1 MRFHNNIEL
10 VVFLVPL
17 LWPWIS
23 VMWFE
28 KEFLFFK
35 IFPHWG
41 HSRHGVSKCNVSMC
55 LLPLCLFKKSLPQ
68 IIQLQLDF
76 LSDGSI
82 CTRCSS
88 MAPRMKLI
96 ICNMLSIPTATY
108 QLSLLSLT
116 SWTERD
122 DIASAPLPK
131 LNHSAANFTRRV
143 EVNESRSFLIFA
155 LWVDLS
161 TVSRRFVRTTFWQDR
176 FMRLFS
182 GGLAWMFCQEDVLT
196 GGSYWHKVNGSNLH
210 FADLFRDTP
219 LDHICRAKKRA
230 PNTVFGHIWVHIWQ
244 NV

>member
-41 HSRHGVSKCNVSMC
+41 HSKHGVSKCNVSMC

-82 CTRCSS
+82 WTRCSS
-88 MAPRMKLI
+88 MAPRIKLI
-96 ICNMLSIPTATY
+96 ICNMLSIPSATI

-122 DIASAPLPK
+122 DIASPPVPK
-131 LNHSAANFTRRV
+131 LDHSAANFTRRV
-143 EVNESRSFLIFA
+143 EVEEVSGSISFLIFA
-155 LWVDLS
+155 LWMIS
-161 TVSRRFVRTTFWQDR
+161 FHGQQTFCQDR
-176 FMRLFS
+176 FMRHFFRRT
-182 GGLAWMFCQEDVLT
+182 GLDVLSRKRFVRKAFCQDRLM
-196 GGSYWHKVNGSNLH
+196 GG
-210 FADLFRDTP
+210 
-219 LDHICRAKKRA
+219 
-230 PNTVFGHIWVHIWQ
+230 
-244 NV
+244 

>member
-122 DIASAPLPK
+122 DIASPPLPR

-143 EVNESRSFLIFA
+143 EVEVNECRSFLIFA

-161 TVSRRFVRTTFWQDR
+161 TVRTTFWQDR
-176 FMRLFS
+176 FMRHFFRRT
-182 GGLAWMFCQEDVLT
+182 GLDVVT
-196 GGSYWHKVNGSNLH
+196 GGAYWHKVNWSNLY

-230 PNTVFGHIWVHIWQ
+230 SNTVFGHIWVRIWQ

>member
-96 ICNMLSIPTATY
+96 ICNMLFIPTATY

-230 PNTVFGHIWVHIWQ
+230 PNTVFGHIWVRIWQ

>member
-41 HSRHGVSKCNVSMC
+41 HSKHGVSKCNVSMC

-82 CTRCSS
+82 WTRCSS
-88 MAPRMKLI
+88 MAPRIKLI
-96 ICNMLSIPTATY
+96 ICNMLSILTATN

-116 SWTERD
+116 FGQKEMTL
-122 DIASAPLPK
+122 LPRPCLK
-131 LNHSAANFTRRV
+131 LDHSAANFTRKV
-143 EVNESRSFLIFA
+143 EGEVSSSISFLAQICSFQGQHTFCQDR
-155 LWVDLS
+155 L
-161 TVSRRFVRTTFWQDR
+161 RRFVRTVLCDI
-176 FMRLFS
+176 FS
-182 GGLAWMFCQEDVLT
+182 GGPA
-196 GGSYWHKVNGSNLH
+196 
-210 FADLFRDTP
+210 
-219 LDHICRAKKRA
+219 
-230 PNTVFGHIWVHIWQ
+230 
-244 NV
+244 

>member
-35 IFPHWG
+35 IFPRWG

-131 LNHSAANFTRRV
+131 LNHSAANFTGRVEV
-143 EVNESRSFLIFA
+143 EVNESR
-155 LWVDLS
+155 
-161 TVSRRFVRTTFWQDR
+161 
-176 FMRLFS
+176 
-182 GGLAWMFCQEDVLT
+182 
-196 GGSYWHKVNGSNLH
+196 H
-210 FADLFRDTP
+210 
-219 LDHICRAKKRA
+219 
-230 PNTVFGHIWVHIWQ
+230 
-244 NV
+244 